1 MRNTSVFQGLSKKVW
16 MEFGERHSQL
26 LDIVQLVSI
35 GSVSENTI
43 SRHCIREY
51 FPKGVKSKILS
62 QGVTGNAAPRKCIR
76 KYYP

>member
-1 MRNTSVFQGLSKKVW
+1 
-16 MEFGERHSQL
+16 MEFGEKHSQL

-51 FPKGVKSKILS
+51 FPKGVIQKYFPRVYQEMLP
-62 QGVTGNAAPRKCIR
+62 QGNVSENTTPRKFIR
-76 KYYP
+76 EYYP